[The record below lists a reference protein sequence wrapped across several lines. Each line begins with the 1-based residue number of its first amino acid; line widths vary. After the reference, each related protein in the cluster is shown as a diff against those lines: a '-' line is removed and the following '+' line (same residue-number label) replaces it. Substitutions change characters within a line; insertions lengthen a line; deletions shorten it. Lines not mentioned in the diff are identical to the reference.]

1 MIAIRTSTTRQRFS
15 RRAFL
20 RSVGASAAMVPL
32 LQSERARAA
41 APNGSPKR
49 IITIA
54 WGNGVAQPSFYPASV
69 DDPTANTIMQ
79 PLAPLKTK
87 VTMVS
92 GIDFK
97 HMLDGGHVYD
107 GHFSYPTMFTGTYKN
122 VGGQRAT
129 ATGPSIDQV
138 VSDAVAKQVNLP
150 MPLLNIQTA
159 GQPTSFR
166 ADGTRN
172 TAETNPGRLFTT
184 LFANRPATTTPG
196 MPVVNTLSLR
206 RKSVLDY
213 LNQDLTSF
221 GNRLGTEDRAKIASH
236 LESIRKLETQLSAGG
251 GSSASCMATAPAGA
265 TDYQGNMKA
274 FNDLVGMALRC
285 DVTRAVSMV
294 WADDGGSGPGGL
306 PFLGV
311 GDCHGVAHQGAG
323 GYAQKIKID
332 TYYISQLAYL
342 ATALNAVP
350 EGDGTVLDNSL
361 IIMANDMTEGSF
373 HSVNAIPIVMVGSAG
388 GALKTGRNVQ
398 VGSWAGKT
406 GNYWSSGRTGV
417 PHNQLLASISN
428 LMDIP
433 ATSFGT
439 GFPGTLA
446 GLA

>member
-1 MIAIRTSTTRQRFS
+1 
-15 RRAFL
+15 
-20 RSVGASAAMVPL
+20 
-32 LQSERARAA
+32 
-41 APNGSPKR
+41 
-49 IITIA
+49 
-54 WGNGVAQPSFYPASV
+54 
-69 DDPTANTIMQ
+69 MQ
-79 PLAPLKTK
+79 PLAPLKSK

-97 HMLDGGHVYD
+97 HMLEQGHVYD

-150 MPLLNIQTA
+150 MPLLNIQTS

-172 TAETNPGRLFTT
+172 TAETQPKRLFTT
-184 LFANRPATTTPG
+184 LFANLKPTTPG
-196 MPVVNTLSLR
+196 MPAPVNTLALR
-206 RKSVLDY
+206 RKSVIDY

-236 LESIRKLETQLSAGG
+236 LESIRKLETQLTAGG
-251 GSSASCMATAPAGA
+251 GGAAASCMAMDPGGA

-274 FNDLVGMALRC
+274 FNDLVGMAFRC

-306 PFLGV
+306 PFIGV

-323 GYAQKIKID
+323 GYAQKIKVD
-332 TYYISQLAYL
+332 TWYISQLAYL

-373 HSVNAIPIVMVGSAG
+373 HSVNAIPIVMVGGAG
-388 GALKTGRNVQ
+388 GALKTGRNVL
-398 VGSWAGKT
+398 VGSWQGKT

-428 LMDIP
+428 LFDIP

-439 GFPGTLA
+439 GYAGTLPSIA
-446 GLA
+446 